1 MADYGY
7 FGKGEEGYAHY
18 KQTFDSTMKG
28 NRSSGSYH
36 SSSSGRLPTRKEIE
50 QMTPE
55 ERKKLNENLDKS
67 LEQSGLLLMIILPL
81 VFFLMVVLR

>member
-1 MADYGY
+1 
-7 FGKGEEGYAHY
+7 
-18 KQTFDSTMKG
+18 
-28 NRSSGSYH
+28 
-36 SSSSGRLPTRKEIE
+36 
-50 QMTPE
+50 MTPE